1 MCMYV
6 CIYPYT
12 HCTHRDCRQ
21 RRETAAEKT
30 SQSSSP
36 VGVEDALQVVPPL
49 TGRTEEPR
57 DFGPVHVDGHGHD
70 AVALG
75 QRRLQ
80 RSRAHRRRHQQQ
92 QHHYNNLLQER
103 RRGKV
108 NKFAFYLY
116 QSLMKGKTRKMM
128 ILTQTHTDEAPKPG
142 YISQIIRR
150 PRSLLSR

>member
-1 MCMYV
+1 MYV
-6 CIYPYT
+6 CLYISIHTLYT
-12 HCTHRDCRQ
+12 Q
-21 RRETAAEKT
+21 RLQTATRNGSREDS